1 MTTKVMTFGTFDLF
15 HPGHKYYLSEA
26 SNLGDYL
33 ITVVARDTTVEQ
45 VKGKKPRESE
55 KIRLMK
61 LQESWYTDEAILGSE
76 TDHYAVILEK
86 KPDILCFGYDQQSFN
101 DERLQYFLKKNNL
114 YPEIIILPAF
124 QPERW
129 KSSKL

>member
-1 MTTKVMTFGTFDLF
+1 MTFGTFDLF

-61 LQESWYTDEAILGSE
+61 LQES
-76 TDHYAVILEK
+76 
-86 KPDILCFGYDQQSFN
+86 
-101 DERLQYFLKKNNL
+101 
-114 YPEIIILPAF
+114 
-124 QPERW
+124 
-129 KSSKL
+129 